1 MPGPALAASV
11 DGMEAL
17 TAEETLAELE
27 KIEHTRELMRWMRG
41 QFAQTHAEQLAAA
54 QRGDAVAALRAG
66 ARDAA
71 LSELLSGI
79 ARQLT
84 AGN

>member
-1 MPGPALAASV
+1 
-11 DGMEAL
+11 
-17 TAEETLAELE
+17 
-27 KIEHTRELMRWMRG
+27 MRG

-54 QRGDAVAALRAG
+54 QRGDAVAALRAS

-79 ARQLT
+79 PRQLT